1 MKVLQNFNLKIT
13 AGERIAICGSSG
25 GGKST
30 IVQLLERFYDLS
42 QGELLID
49 NINIK
54 EYNVNYLRQNIGFVA
69 QEPVLF
75 SGTIEQNIAY
85 GVEHYTIED
94 LHNAAELAN
103 AMQFIQDQSLFPQG
117 FGTLVGERGTKLS
130 GGQKQRIAISRALM
144 KKPKILIFDEST
156 SALDAESEFQVQS
169 SIDALMEKMDIT
181 CIVIAHRLS
190 TIINCKR
197 ILVMSGGKVIEEGG
211 HNELIEKKGFYC
223 NLIQKQINQT

>member
-1 MKVLQNFNLKIT
+1 M
-13 AGERIAICGSSG
+13 
-25 GGKST
+25 
-30 IVQLLERFYDLS
+30 
-42 QGELLID
+42 LID
-49 NINIK
+49 HINIK
-54 EYNVNYLRQNIGFVA
+54 NYNVNYLRRNIGFVA

-85 GVEHYTIED
+85 GVELYTFHD
-94 LHNAAELAN
+94 LNQAAELAN
-103 AMQFIQDQSLFPQG
+103 ALQFIQDHSLFPQG

-130 GGQKQRIAISRALM
+130 GGQKQRIAIARALM

-223 NLIQKQINQT
+223 NLIQKQINQS

>member
-1 MKVLQNFNLKIT
+1 MD
-13 AGERIAICGSSG
+13 

-30 IVQLLERFYDLS
+30 IVQLLERFYDLT

-49 NINIK
+49 HINIK
-54 EYNVNYLRQNIGFVA
+54 NYNVNYLRRNIGFVA

-85 GVEHYTIED
+85 GVELYTFQD
-94 LHNAAELAN
+94 LNKAAELAN
-103 AMQFIQDQSLFPQG
+103 ALQFIQDQSLFPQG

-130 GGQKQRIAISRALM
+130 GGQKQRIAIARALM

-169 SIDALMEKMDIT
+169 SIDTLMEKMDIT

-211 HNELIEKKGFYC
+211 HNELIEKKGFYY
-223 NLIQKQINQT
+223 NLIQKQINQS